1 VCCVPLNMA
10 GENFL
15 HGAWCYPL
23 TFSSSFFNPLT
34 FLSVTPPISH
44 FSARKGIFHI
54 VVGAAAP
61 DHYMGGHLVRGFGLR
76 GKHHNSMNIYSIFIK
91 IWQNIANT
99 VLYIVLKFQ
108 IDRFR
113 QTLNMF
119 KNGSFLVVILSSP
132 PSPPSDCTFESCA
145 EPIWLKFGMEVRLG
159 QG

>member
-1 VCCVPLNMA
+1 MGGA
-10 GENFL
+10 GE
-15 HGAWCYPL
+15 C
-23 TFSSSFFNPLT
+23 
-34 FLSVTPPISH
+34 
-44 FSARKGIFHI
+44 
-54 VVGAAAP
+54 
-61 DHYMGGHLVRGFGLR
+61 GFGLHE
-76 GKHHNSMNIYSIFIK
+76 KHHNSTNICSIFMK
-91 IWQNIANT
+91 FSENVVPM